1 MTNSLKLNYLIIDGK
16 NNAISGKRIIKIKP
30 ATRCIINI
38 NEPRMTSDNVTSST
52 TDFKINKL
60 KPTGGV
66 IAAISILIVTI
77 IPNQTGS
84 KPKFITVG
92 KNNGIIM
99 TRMLIGSI
107 NIPKMSNK
115 MLIQI
120 IIAQGDTFKDVI
132 KFAIP

>member
-1 MTNSLKLNYLIIDGK
+1 MDGK
-16 NNAISGKRIIKIKP
+16 KSAMSGKRMINIKPTTSGIIK
-30 ATRCIINI
+30 I
-38 NEPRMTSDNVTSST
+38 NEPRITSDNVTSST